1 MTWLKVM
8 DHISIIFIEQDVYL
22 LFSPVWKYCFVTQE
36 RINSSFCTE
45 RGIIGHLGAHW
56 EERQKCIWD
65 CCLQWFQFY
74 RDGYGWLAQGERSSL
89 ENKGRLTFMAA
100 KKKKKRKRAIEA
112 RYERVFI
119 CLSGW
124 KFTIFLF
131 SFHLSLPT
139 SHCIIPPP
147 TLLSFLITLSHE
159 APLPPRRNIPPT
171 GDSQGFTWAQT
182 GTGTNTPHII
192 PPSSLVVSV
201 SKPPFSLSLS
211 EPLPLLVFCCCFFCM
226 SLVFHTLS
234 SWPLIF

>member
-100 KKKKKRKRAIEA
+100 KKKKEKKKGDWGAVWESF
-112 RYERVFI
+112 YLSVRVKI
-119 CLSGW
+119 YD
-124 KFTIFLF
+124 
-131 SFHLSLPT
+131 
-139 SHCIIPPP
+139 
-147 TLLSFLITLSHE
+147 LSFFLSSLASHLPLHHSSSHFAFLSHHTISRSSSSPQKKHPSDRWQSGIYVS
-159 APLPPRRNIPPT
+159 ANRHRYKH
-171 GDSQGFTWAQT
+171 
-182 GTGTNTPHII
+182 TPHNPTQLSCCVCFKAAIL
-192 PPSSLVVSV
+192 PVAVRASASSR
-201 SKPPFSLSLS
+201 F
-211 EPLPLLVFCCCFFCM
+211 LLLFFCM
-226 SLVFHTLS
+226 SLVFH
-234 SWPLIF
+234 PLLPHL